1 LERTTPER
9 FTVPYTYTFYES
21 ARFLHITVTGEV
33 TPAAEQEMYRTV
45 SADPRYVRDISILV
59 DRRDSTMKMVG
70 KDVRDFV
77 VKLKPMTEQ
86 SGKPRIAVV
95 VGSTVDYGMHRM
107 FQLFAEGVIKHDYHV
122 FRELDKAVEWL
133 GVDVDL
139 SSPESPEPASPD

>member
-1 LERTTPER
+1 LA
-9 FTVPYTYTFYES
+9 VPYTYRFHEP
-21 ARFLHITVTGEV
+21 AHFLHITVTGEV
-33 TPAAEQEMYRTV
+33 TPVAEQEMYNTI
-45 SADPRYVRDISILV
+45 SADPRYVKDINILV

-86 SGKPRIAVV
+86 FGKPRIAVV

-122 FRELDKAVEWL
+122 FRDLDKALAWL

-139 SSPESPEPASPD
+139 SSPEPPKAVSPD